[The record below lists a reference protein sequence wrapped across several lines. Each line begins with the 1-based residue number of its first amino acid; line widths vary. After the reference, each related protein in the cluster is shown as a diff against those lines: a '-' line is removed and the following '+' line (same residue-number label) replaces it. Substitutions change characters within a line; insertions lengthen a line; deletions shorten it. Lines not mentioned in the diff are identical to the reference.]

1 MQPSCLN
8 KSPDIEFEATRNE
21 EALASRMN
29 SYRSSLLEQ
38 LVSFGSQWK
47 KEIQDFSVETRTH
60 EIPPSFTMELN
71 SLMPEPH
78 SKNILSYRCSS

>member
-29 SYRSSLLEQ
+29 SSLLEH

-78 SKNILSYRCSS
+78 SKNIH